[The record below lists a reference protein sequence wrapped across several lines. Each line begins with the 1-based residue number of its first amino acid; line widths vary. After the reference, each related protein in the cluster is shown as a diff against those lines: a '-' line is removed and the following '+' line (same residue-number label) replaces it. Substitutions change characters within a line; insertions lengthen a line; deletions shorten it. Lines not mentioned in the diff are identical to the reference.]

1 MLARQLKAIIST
13 TVIALTVVA
22 IFSASLQTAE
32 ASSAQSGFVKEKVN
46 DICMTLFNAE
56 YDELF
61 PDIRKV
67 AHFAEFALLGV
78 ECAVFCRLNRKNR
91 YGAFIFGIAVA
102 VCDEMLQLTS
112 DGRAASVQD
121 VLLDFCGF
129 STGMLV
135 TTAVAVLISKL
146 NDRRYRYGK

>member
-32 ASSAQSGFVKEKVN
+32 VSSAQSGFVKEKVN

-78 ECAVFCRLNRKNR
+78 ECAAFCLLNKKKY

-129 STGMLV
+129 TTGMLV
-135 TTAVAVLISKL
+135 VIGIAALISNF
-146 NDRRYRYGK
+146 NDRRYKHGK